1 MRLGDVIGQDLATA
15 GLRRAVA
22 ARHVPHAYLFEG
34 PPGVGKRSAALGLAM
49 ALCCGA
55 EPGQGCGICE
65 VCRRIGAGLHPDV
78 PTFATDGP
86 LIVLEQA
93 QTIVALAQSRPHEA
107 PVRVI
112 IIDDADR
119 LNLNAANCL
128 LKTLE
133 EPAAGTHIVLV
144 TSAPDRILPTI
155 RSRTQRV
162 RFSALPAAAL
172 VEVAVARGAERERA
186 QVAAALADGSV
197 ARTLAG
203 AGISVAATVQAATK
217 QNDEDADPEP
227 ASPPPDPWA
236 AVAMLQNAAYGRS
249 IGALFDAAVA
259 AAGDKENKQELPRL
273 LALLARLYR
282 DALAAAAGAP
292 DLVLFEDRVG
302 PLAAQGLA
310 PLSKAL
316 EAIVE
321 ADTAIA
327 ANTNA
332 VTAVERML
340 LVLRRCQGEARS

>member
-1 MRLGDVIGQDLATA
+1 MRLNDLIGQDLATA

-49 ALCCGA
+49 ALACGA
-55 EPGQGCGICE
+55 QPGEGCGVCE
-65 VCRRIGAGLHPDV
+65 VCRRITGGLHPDV
-78 PTFATDGP
+78 PTFSTDGP

-162 RFSALPAAAL
+162 RFQALPAAAL
-172 VEVAVARGAERERA
+172 VAIAVARGAERERA
-186 QVAAALADGSV
+186 QVAAALAGGSV
-197 ARTLAG
+197 ARALEAAG
-203 AGISVAATVQAATK
+203 VPSPRTQTGGDQ
-217 QNDEDADPEP
+217 DDEP
-227 ASPPPDPWA
+227 AAERPDPWV
-236 AVAMLQNAAYGRS
+236 AVALLQDAAYGRS

-282 DALAAAAGAP
+282 DAMAAAAGAP
-292 DLVLFEDRVG
+292 ELVLFEDRVA
-302 PLAAQGLA
+302 PLARQGLG

-321 ADTAIA
+321 ADLAIA

-340 LVLRRCQGEARS
+340 LALRRCQSEARA

>member
-1 MRLGDVIGQDLATA
+1 M
-15 GLRRAVA
+15 A

-49 ALCCGA
+49 ALACGA
-55 EPGQGCGICE
+55 EPGEGCGVCE
-65 VCRRIGAGLHPDV
+65 VCRRIGGGLHPDV
-78 PTFATDGP
+78 PTFSTDGP

-133 EPAAGTHIVLV
+133 EPAAGTHIVLC

-162 RFSALPAAAL
+162 RFQALPAAAL
-172 VEVAVARGAERERA
+172 VAIAVARGAERERA
-186 QVAAALADGSV
+186 QVAAALAGGSV
-197 ARTLAG
+197 AQTLEA
-203 AGISVAATVQAATK
+203 AGIPALRTQTGK
-217 QNDEDADPEP
+217 DEDDDGESA
-227 ASPPPDPWA
+227 AAKPDPWT
-236 AVAMLQNAAYGRS
+236 AVAMLQDAAYGRS

-282 DALAAAAGAP
+282 DAMAAAAGAP

-302 PLAAQGLA
+302 SLARQGLA

-321 ADTAIA
+321 ADMAIA

-340 LVLRRCQGEARS
+340 LALRRCQGEARS

>member
-1 MRLGDVIGQDLATA
+1 M
-15 GLRRAVA
+15 
-22 ARHVPHAYLFEG
+22 
-34 PPGVGKRSAALGLAM
+34 GKRSAALGLAM

-55 EPGQGCGICE
+55 EPGQGCGVCE
-65 VCRRIGAGLHPDV
+65 VCRRIGGGLHPDV

-86 LIVLEQA
+86 QIVIEQA

-162 RFSALPAAAL
+162 RFRALPAAAL

-197 ARTLAG
+197 ARGDARRRGSRRRRTTTAG
-203 AGISVAATVQAATK
+203 AVACRLGGARHAA
-217 QNDEDADPEP
+217 
-227 ASPPPDPWA
+227 
-236 AVAMLQNAAYGRS
+236 GRPGVV
-249 IGALFDAAVA
+249 GALFDAAVA

-282 DALAAAAGAP
+282 DAMAAAAGAP
-292 DLVLFEDRVG
+292 ELALFAERVG
-302 PLAAQGLA
+302 RWRGGGRRACLR
-310 PLSKAL
+310 AL
-316 EAIVE
+316 GAIVE
-321 ADTAIA
+321 ADAALA
-327 ANTNA
+327 ANVNA

-340 LVLRRCQGEARS
+340 LVLRRRPGRRAA